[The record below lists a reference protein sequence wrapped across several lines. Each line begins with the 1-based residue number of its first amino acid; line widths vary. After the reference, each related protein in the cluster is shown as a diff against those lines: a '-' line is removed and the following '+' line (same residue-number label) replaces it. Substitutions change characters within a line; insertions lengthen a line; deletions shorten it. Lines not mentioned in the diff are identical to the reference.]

1 MITIHLHGASFFAYH
16 GFYPEEQKLGNHFVV
31 DIEVSFKP
39 LQHLDDAM
47 VNTVNYEI
55 LYNIAAQQMK
65 QTVKLLETVA
75 QGISDQ
81 VKHNYPDLQNIKVS
95 VRKLN
100 PQLGGKVDY
109 TGITINYNKA

>member
-16 GFYPEEQKLGNHFVV
+16 GFYPEEQKLGNHFIV
-31 DIEVSFKP
+31 DIEVSFTP
-39 LQHLDDAM
+39 MQHLEDAL

-65 QTVKLLETVA
+65 QTAKLLETVA
-75 QGISDQ
+75 QAISDQ
-81 VKHNYPDLQNIKVS
+81 IKHNYPGLENIKVS

>member
-1 MITIHLHGASFFAYH
+1 MITIHLHGATFFAYH
-16 GFYPEEQKLGNHFVV
+16 GFYPEEQKLGNHFIV
-31 DIEVSFKP
+31 DVEVSFVP
-39 LQHLDDAM
+39 AQHFDDEL

-65 QTVKLLETVA
+65 QTAKLLETVA
-75 QGISDQ
+75 QGISDEI
-81 VKHNYPDLQNIKVS
+81 KGNYPDLENIRVT

-109 TGITINYNKA
+109 TGITINYDKA